1 MSKEI
6 LGYVARQT
14 PINEEYV
21 AVKKIEQLLSE
32 GKTEKEIAMIWNGSL
47 GGSEEPKI
55 KKGKNRWGVK
65 YDTLAY
71 SQKVLAVYNQ

>member
-14 PINEEYV
+14 PVNEEYV
-21 AVKKIEQLLSE
+21 AVKKIEKLFAE
-32 GKTEKEIAMIWNGSL
+32 GNTEKEIAMIWNGSL
-47 GGSEEPKI
+47 GGSEEPKV
-55 KKGKNRWGVK
+55 KKGKNKWGVK